1 MLVGKSAEAVV
12 GETAEGPK
20 GRIQTL
26 QVEGAYFFDSDG
38 SSRGKP

>member
-1 MLVGKSAEAVV
+1 MLTGKSAEAVV
-12 GETAEGPK
+12 GEKSPK

-26 QVEGAYFFDSDG
+26 QVEDVHLFDSDG

>member
-1 MLVGKSAEAVV
+1 MLTGKSAEAVV
-12 GETAEGPK
+12 GEKSPK

-26 QVEGAYFFDSDG
+26 QVEDAYLFDSDG